1 MSYLVSIRQQQQS
14 WGHRALGL
22 FVAVWLN
29 LVLQPCA
36 MALQSDDYDC
46 SHCPP
51 AQMAEHTGMHGSMG
65 HNAPCADG
73 MSDCVTADDL
83 NHDGR
88 SGQFKLKDAPADTPI
103 AIAPHELAV
112 PFRQPADAAL
122 HPCFALLH
130 AGAAPPLYILNCVYL
145 K

>member
-1 MSYLVSIRQQQQS
+1 MNYLASIRQQQQS
-14 WGHRALGL
+14 WGRRALGL
-22 FVAVWLN
+22 FAIVWLN

-36 MALQSDDYDC
+36 MALQSDVDC
-46 SHCPP
+46 LHCPP
-51 AQMAEHTGMHGSMG
+51 AQMVEHTGVHGEMN
-65 HNAPCADG
+65 HDVPCTDS
-73 MSDCVTADDL
+73 MSDCAIAEDL

-122 HPCFALLH
+122 RPRYALLH
-130 AGAAPPLYILNCVYL
+130 AGARPPLYILNCVYL